1 MKHEERLVL
10 DSPVLIKVS
19 LTDGKELVSTITP
32 FTKDLDLQNLQEA
45 VGGYVEIRKSRCGK
59 YDLIINEEGKLR
71 HLHHNQIASSMV
83 DDFLVGNVVIA
94 PIGLME

>member
-1 MKHEERLVL
+1 MKHEERLIL
-10 DSPVLIKVS
+10 DSPVLIEVS
-19 LTDGKELVSTITP
+19 LTDKKEVVSTITS

-59 YDLIINEEGKLR
+59 YDLIINEEGSLR

-83 DDFLVGNVVIA
+83 DDFLVGNVVVA
-94 PIGLME
+94 PVGLME